1 MKDLF
6 LPLEIGED
14 YEKYEWNLEILIC
27 EDIPMCDKYLWVGA
41 KVNKIFNLKPS
52 LTKVIFYWDR
62 LEVVIHEFDNKHRT
76 AYNKLNDNLSKNFST
91 LSNENLKDDIIINK
105 FFMGKINYWSLY
117 LPSTNQIKL
126 ISFSNSFPYT
136 NNLIGSIL
144 KI

>member
-1 MKDLF
+1 M
-6 LPLEIGED
+6 
-14 YEKYEWNLEILIC
+14 
-27 EDIPMCDKYLWVGA
+27 VGA

-62 LEVVIHEFDNKHRT
+62 LEVVIHEFDNKHRS
-76 AYNKLNDNLSKNFST
+76 AYNKLNDDLSKNFST

-105 FFMGKINYWSLY
+105 FFMGKIDYWSLY
-117 LPSTNQIKL
+117 LPSINQIKL